1 MNPEDVQKF
10 IKNNGKQKYINQMK
24 QMIQEGKITDINVTT
39 SIEGYHSVT
48 DGMTALIYQSGN
60 GKIGAMMWI
69 LEQMK
74 IQGKLDEGIN
84 IQDSNG
90 YTALLMAVYFGDP
103 DKVKLLLDYGADRTI
118 EDPLGAAQDQLIKN
132 KDYQDIKTKYEL
144 VINLLNT
151 YFPIDEQKNIE
162 IEQKKILEQNR
173 LYEQKNKKIEKR
185 SYLSWR
191 NARLENAPS
200 PPFGSQVIRAPTIQ
214 KSIKKGGKR
223 RKTRKTKNRRKTR
236 KF

>member
-10 IKNNGKQKYINQMK
+10 IKNRGKKKYINQMK

-39 SIEGYHSVT
+39 SIQGYHSVT

-60 GKIGAMMWI
+60 GEIGAMMWI

-74 IQGKLDEGIN
+74 LQGKLDEGIN

-90 YTALLMAVYFGDP
+90 YTALLMAAYFGDP

-118 EDPLGAAQDQLIKN
+118 EDPLGAAQGQLIKN
-132 KDYQDIKTKYEL
+132 KDYQDIKKKYEL

-173 LYEQKNKKIEKR
+173 LDEQKNKKIEKR

-223 RKTRKTKNRRKTR
+223 RKTKKNRRKTR